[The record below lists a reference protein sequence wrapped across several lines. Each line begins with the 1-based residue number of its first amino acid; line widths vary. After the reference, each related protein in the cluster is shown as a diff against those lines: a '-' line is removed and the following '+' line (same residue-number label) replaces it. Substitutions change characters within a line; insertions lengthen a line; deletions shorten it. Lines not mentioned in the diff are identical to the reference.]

1 MVLFSIMY
9 SKDTKTFT
17 SMYKKNTY
25 REVFIVMLVYS
36 HWCNSRFTTLWRRF
50 LG

>member
-9 SKDTKTFT
+9 SKDTKTFK
-17 SMYKKNTY
+17 SMKKNSC
-25 REVFIVMLVYS
+25 REVFVVMLVYS

>member
-17 SMYKKNTY
+17 SANTKNDFSFFLQYVVRCGYFKK
-25 REVFIVMLVYS
+25 
-36 HWCNSRFTTLWRRF
+36 
-50 LG
+50 